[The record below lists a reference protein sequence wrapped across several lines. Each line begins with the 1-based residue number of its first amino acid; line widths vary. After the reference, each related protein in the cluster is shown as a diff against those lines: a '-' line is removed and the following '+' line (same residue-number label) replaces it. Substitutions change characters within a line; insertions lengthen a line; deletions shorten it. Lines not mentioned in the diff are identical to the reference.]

1 MPMEPVFN
9 PNDALVPS
17 ARNWSWQ
24 DKALCKSNG
33 VDATVFFNDDMLRG
47 PEKQA
52 RESAAKKICTAC
64 PIKTECLEHALTVP
78 ENFGV
83 WGGLTEDERM
93 VIVKFKRSIDRA
105 EKAGIKADATSW
117 VHSVQSE
124 SDTETTINP
133 VRVGS

>member
-1 MPMEPVFN
+1 MNSEPVFN
-9 PNDALVPS
+9 TNDALIPS
-17 ARNWSWQ
+17 AQNWSWQ
-24 DKALCKSNG
+24 DKALCKTNG
-33 VDATVFFNDDMLRG
+33 VDVTVFFNDDMLRG

-83 WGGLTEDERM
+83 WGGLTEEERM

-124 SDTETTINP
+124 SDTETITTT
-133 VRVGS
+133 V

>member
-1 MPMEPVFN
+1 
-9 PNDALVPS
+9 
-17 ARNWSWQ
+17 
-24 DKALCKSNG
+24 
-33 VDATVFFNDDMLRG
+33 VDVTVFFNDDMLRG

-64 PIKTECLEHALTVP
+64 PIKTECLEHALAVP

-83 WGGLTEDERM
+83 WGGLTEEERM

-105 EKAGIKADATSW
+105 EKAGMKADATSW

-124 SDTETTINP
+124 SDTETITTT
-133 VRVGS
+133 V

>member
-1 MPMEPVFN
+1 MNSDPVFN
-9 PNDALVPS
+9 TNDALIPF

-24 DKALCKSNG
+24 DKALCKTNG
-33 VDATVFFNDDMLRG
+33 VDVTVFFNDDMLRG

-83 WGGLTEDERM
+83 WGGLTEEERM

-124 SDTETTINP
+124 SDTETITTT
-133 VRVGS
+133 V

>member
-1 MPMEPVFN
+1 MLMEPVFN
-9 PNDALVPS
+9 TNDALIPS

-24 DKALCKSNG
+24 DKALCKTDG
-33 VDATVFFNDDMLRG
+33 VDPEIFFHIDKLHG
-47 PEKQA
+47 PERKA

-64 PIKTECLEHALTVP
+64 PIRTECLEHALAVP

-124 SDTETTINP
+124 SDTETTISP
-133 VRVGS
+133 VRIGS

>member
-1 MPMEPVFN
+1 VNSDPVFN
-9 PNDALVPS
+9 TNDALIPS
-17 ARNWSWQ
+17 ARSWSWQ
-24 DKALCKSNG
+24 DKALCKTNG
-33 VDATVFFNDDMLRG
+33 VDVTVFFNDDLLRG
-47 PEKQA
+47 PEKKA

-83 WGGLTEDERM
+83 WGGLTEEERM

-105 EKAGIKADATSW
+105 EKAGMKADVTSW

-124 SDTETTINP
+124 SDTETITTT
-133 VRVGS
+133 V

>member
-1 MPMEPVFN
+1 MSQEPIFRVS
-9 PNDALVPS
+9 DALIPT
-17 ARNWSWQ
+17 ARYWSWQ
-24 DKALCKSNG
+24 DNGLCKSDG
-33 VDATVFFNDDMLRG
+33 VDATVFFNDEMLRG
-47 PEKQA
+47 YEKTA

-64 PIKTECLEHALTVP
+64 PVKTECLEHALTVP

-83 WGGLTEDERM
+83 WGGLTEEERM

-124 SDTETTINP
+124 SDTETITTT
-133 VRVGS
+133 V

>member
-1 MPMEPVFN
+1 
-9 PNDALVPS
+9 
-17 ARNWSWQ
+17 
-24 DKALCKSNG
+24 
-33 VDATVFFNDDMLRG
+33 VFFNDDMLRG

-64 PIKTECLEHALTVP
+64 PIKTECLEHALAVP

-83 WGGLTEDERM
+83 WGGLTEEERM

-105 EKAGIKADATSW
+105 EKAGMKADATSW

-124 SDTETTINP
+124 PDTETITTT
-133 VRVGS
+133 V

>member
-1 MPMEPVFN
+1 VNSEPVFN
-9 PNDALVPS
+9 TNDALIPS
-17 ARNWSWQ
+17 AQNWSWQ
-24 DKALCKSNG
+24 DKALCKTNG
-33 VDATVFFNDDMLRG
+33 VDVTVFFNDDMLRG

-83 WGGLTEDERM
+83 WGGLTEEERM

-124 SDTETTINP
+124 SDTETITTT
-133 VRVGS
+133 V

>member
-9 PNDALVPS
+9 PNDALIQS
-17 ARNWSWQ
+17 ARNWTWQ
-24 DKALCKSNG
+24 DKALCKTDG
-33 VDATVFFNDDMLRG
+33 VDVTVFFNDERVRG

-64 PIKTECLEHALTVP
+64 PIKTECLEHALAVP
-78 ENFGV
+78 EDFGV
-83 WGGLTEDERM
+83 WGGLTEAERM

-105 EKAGIKADATSW
+105 EKAGFEADVIPR

-124 SDTETTINP
+124 SDTETITSP
-133 VRVGS
+133 V